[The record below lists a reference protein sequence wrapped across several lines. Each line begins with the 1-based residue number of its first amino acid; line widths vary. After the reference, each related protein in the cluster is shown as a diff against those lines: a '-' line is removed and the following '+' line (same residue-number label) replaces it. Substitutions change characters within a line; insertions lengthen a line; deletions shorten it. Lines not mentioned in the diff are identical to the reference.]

1 MEKPL
6 TLNLQHSTEN
16 TYFYRMEVSTPAIL
30 FSTISLLLL
39 AFTNRYLAMAN
50 LIRGLH
56 KKFKEE
62 GTRDPRLVPQI
73 KLLLKR
79 LRLIRNMQI
88 ISVLSLLLSAISML
102 FLFLNEEKSGIII
115 FGVAIGMLILSLII
129 SVVEITMS
137 NDAIKIELSDM
148 EEYLK

>member
-1 MEKPL
+1 MEL
-6 TLNLQHSTEN
+6 
-16 TYFYRMEVSTPAIL
+16 STPAIL

-50 LIRGLH
+50 LVRGLH

-62 GTRDPRLVPQI
+62 GLKDSRLVPQI

-88 ISVLSLLLSAISML
+88 ISILSLLFSAISML
-102 FLFLNEEKSGIII
+102 FLFMKEENIGIAI
-115 FGVAIGMLILSLII
+115 FGIAIGLLILSLII
-129 SVVEITMS
+129 SVIEITMS
-137 NDAIKIELSDM
+137 NEAIKIELSDM

>member
-1 MEKPL
+1 MEI
-6 TLNLQHSTEN
+6 
-16 TYFYRMEVSTPAIL
+16 STPAIL

-50 LIRGLH
+50 LVRGLH

-62 GTRDPRLVPQI
+62 GLKDPRLVPQI

-88 ISVLSLLLSAISML
+88 ISVLSLLFSAISMML
-102 FLFLNEEKSGIII
+102 LFLNEMQIGIWV
-115 FGVAIGMLILSLII
+115 FGSAIALLILSLVI
-129 SVVEITMS
+129 SVIEITMS
-137 NDAIKIELSDM
+137 NEAIKIELSDM
-148 EEYLK
+148 EEYLN

>member
-1 MEKPL
+1 MDKPL
-6 TLNLQHSTEN
+6 TLNLHHSSEN
-16 TYFYRMEVSTPAIL
+16 TYFCRMELSTPAIL

-50 LIRGLH
+50 LVRGLH

-62 GTRDPRLVPQI
+62 GVKDPRLVPQI

-88 ISVLSLLLSAISML
+88 ISVLSLLFSAVSML
-102 FLFLNEEKSGIII
+102 FLFMDQVQIGIWV
-115 FGVAIGMLILSLII
+115 FGVAISLLILSLII
-129 SVVEITMS
+129 SVIEITMS
-137 NDAIKIELSDM
+137 NEAIKIELSDM
-148 EEYLK
+148 DEYL

>member
-1 MEKPL
+1 
-6 TLNLQHSTEN
+6 
-16 TYFYRMEVSTPAIL
+16 MEVSTPAIL

-62 GTRDPRLVPQI
+62 GTKDPRLVPQI
-73 KLLLKR
+73 KLLLRR
-79 LRLIRNMQI
+79 LKLIRNMQI
-88 ISVLSLLLSAISML
+88 ISILSLLFSAVSML
-102 FLFLNEEKSGIII
+102 FLFLKEEEIGIMI
-115 FGVAIGMLILSLII
+115 FGAAIGLLILSLII

-137 NDAIKIELSDM
+137 NEAIKIELSDM
-148 EEYLK
+148 DEYLK

>member
-1 MEKPL
+1 
-6 TLNLQHSTEN
+6 
-16 TYFYRMEVSTPAIL
+16 MEVSTPAIL

-62 GTRDPRLVPQI
+62 GTKDPRLVPQI

-79 LRLIRNMQI
+79 LKLIRNMQI
-88 ISVLSLLLSAISML
+88 ISILSLLFSAVSML
-102 FLFLNEEKSGIII
+102 FLFLKEEEIGIMI
-115 FGVAIGMLILSLII
+115 FGAAIGLLILSLVI
-129 SVVEITMS
+129 SVIEITMS
-137 NDAIKIELSDM
+137 NEAIKIELSDM